1 MRVLLLPALLT
12 LLIVPARAEDW
23 TLDGVTA
30 TWENDLFGGLDRH
43 YTNGV
48 ELSLF
53 GDVPAGELGFF
64 LGERGGRWRLTLGQ
78 RIYTPED
85 LDAPDLLTGDRP
97 YGGWLWLGFSLRRWG
112 ADAKWTD
119 RVGVELGLLGPESG
133 AQVVHETVHSD
144 LTGSSPPRGWEH
156 QLETEVGLR
165 FTYELAVTLVRREFG
180 VLGYEITPRLAA
192 SFGNVQTFAG
202 LGADLRVGRLP
213 PLSPDVDEFALFLA
227 LGGEGRLVLHDVFL
241 DGSLLH
247 TGGHR
252 VTARRVV
259 FDLRAGLTLQLP
271 CGLVLAY
278 THTLRSVEFAGQGG
292 VDQFGSFSVT
302 WTW

>member
-1 MRVLLLPALLT
+1 ML
-12 LLIVPARAEDW
+12 
-23 TLDGVTA
+23 
-30 TWENDLFGGLDRH
+30 
-43 YTNGV
+43 
-48 ELSLF
+48 
-53 GDVPAGELGFF
+53 
-64 LGERGGRWRLTLGQ
+64 
-78 RIYTPED
+78 
-85 LDAPDLLTGDRP
+85 
-97 YGGWLWLGFSLRRWG
+97 
-112 ADAKWTD
+112 
-119 RVGVELGLLGPESG
+119 
-133 AQVVHETVHSD
+133 
-144 LTGSSPPRGWEH
+144 
-156 QLETEVGLR
+156 
-165 FTYELAVTLVRREFG
+165 
-180 VLGYEITPRLAA
+180 